1 MANTCFSLKAGAVD
15 LGLAWVRPGFNHR
28 RGLFG
33 LVFMRKNICDGDK
46 MLIDMTS

>member
-15 LGLAWVRPGFNHR
+15 LGLAWVRHGFNHR

-33 LVFMRKNICDGDK
+33 LVFMRRGEEKIFVMGIRC
-46 MLIDMTS
+46 